1 MAYLAIAARSRGIS
15 FYTYYS
21 PNGRGAASTRARL
34 DEFLGITRELA
45 ALHDDLASRDA
56 AIQPT
61 ARVKAGPQRDAF
73 GQFPV
78 VCLLKE
84 TGLLIVASTAT
95 EQVTVEIRVGMWRET
110 CALPRN
116 GVLVRHVNKERK

>member
-56 AIQPT
+56 VIQPT
-61 ARVKAGPQRDAF
+61 VRVKDGPQKDAF
-73 GQFPV
+73 GQTPV

-84 TGLLIVASTAT
+84 TGLLILASTAA
-95 EQVTVEIRVGMWRET
+95 EPVTVEVCVGKRCGT
-110 CALPRN
+110 CVLPRN
-116 GVLVRHVNKERK
+116 GVRVQNVNKVRK